1 MRVGNR
7 QRKRL
12 RKWVF
17 IVSKWLGSVVQVVGV
32 VATVTGVGWFNIAA
46 AFIVGGLLMVA
57 FGIGLERNSV
67 Q

>member
-1 MRVGNR
+1 
-7 QRKRL
+7 
-12 RKWVF
+12 
-17 IVSKWLGSVVQVVGV
+17 VVQVVGV
-32 VATVTGVGWFNIAA
+32 AATVTGVGWFNIGA

>member
-32 VATVTGVGWFNIAA
+32 AATVTGVGWFNIGA

>member
-32 VATVTGVGWFNIAA
+32 AVTVTGVGWFNIGA